1 MIKIELDDR
10 EVRQALD
17 RLAWRVNNL
26 TPALHDVG
34 QALMEGSRQRIS
46 EGRDWQ
52 GRAFAPSVPRV
63 RGNEL
68 CCSPFLASSRPR

>member
-17 RLAWRVNNL
+17 RLARRVNNL

-34 QALMEGSRQRIS
+34 QALMEGSRARIG

-52 GRAFAPSVPRV
+52 GRPFASNAPSTL
-63 RGNEL
+63 EKSAL
-68 CCSPFLASSRPR
+68 RPAEKPNVD